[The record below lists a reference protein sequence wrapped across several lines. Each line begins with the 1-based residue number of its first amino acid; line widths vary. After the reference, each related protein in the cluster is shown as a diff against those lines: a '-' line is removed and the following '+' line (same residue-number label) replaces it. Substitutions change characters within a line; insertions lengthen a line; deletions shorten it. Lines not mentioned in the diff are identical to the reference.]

1 MGFAGTLAAMFKA
14 FPYKKI
20 GMAASLNKD
29 VFTINRTIVDNGVEY
44 PVRSSGL
51 SGVDVVNLNP
61 DNRISF
67 KNMIKRIQRIQGSQG
82 GPVIR

>member
-1 MGFAGTLAAMFKA
+1 
-14 FPYKKI
+14 
-20 GMAASLNKD
+20 MAASLNND
-29 VFTINRTIVDNGVEY
+29 VFTINGTIVENGVEY
-44 PVRSSGL
+44 LVRRSGL

-67 KNMIKRIQRIQGSQG
+67 KDMIKRIQRIQGSQS